1 MIFTMIKPLWS
12 QYERKVGLHFPD
24 HEMKNETETW
34 NLKLRADK
42 LVEDWI

>member
-24 HEMKNETETW
+24 HEMKYLTEK
-34 NLKLRADK
+34 LKTLKRQIS
-42 LVEDWI
+42 EDWI